1 MQEGFDWTFVSLSTR
16 DRSLKDIPKFI
27 DPKSCYAVRIPL
39 EAPPHRRSLPTT
51 HLLVVESRL
60 LWVIEAIAA
69 SYSALWASRDILSNI
84 EACDYRDGLLQS
96 LESAFPINIF

>member
-1 MQEGFDWTFVSLSTR
+1 MQKGFDWTFVSLSTR
-16 DRSLKDIPKFI
+16 DRPLKDKFI
-27 DPKSCYAVRIPL
+27 DLKNCYAVRIPL
-39 EAPPHRRSLPTT
+39 KAPPHRKSLPTAR
-51 HLLVVESRL
+51 LLVVEFRL

-69 SYSALWASRDILSNI
+69 SYSTLWASRGIISNI